1 MKLFKDQFIVV
12 TGAAGF
18 IGSCVVRTLND
29 RGFSN
34 LILVDELGT
43 SESWKNLVGK
53 QFIEI
58 VPKDDL
64 FQWLQGKESAV
75 EAMIHLGACSS
86 TVENNASYL
95 LENNTRYS
103 MSLAEYALTHGHRF
117 IYASSAA
124 TYGDGSHG
132 FSDEHDRLESLRP
145 LNMYGYSKHMFD
157 LWIKN
162 QGCLDKVTGLK
173 YFNVYGPNEYH
184 KGRMSSAICHFVDQ
198 IQREGEV
205 RLFKSSE
212 PDKYSDGGQLRDFI
226 YVKDAARM
234 TCDLLTKEA
243 FGIYNVGTGAPH
255 TWNDLAKVV
264 FKGLNKPEAIRYIDM
279 PKDLMGKYQNYTA
292 ADMQKLSKA
301 FEGSLP
307 LTPFDDAVVEYVEDY
322 LVPKRYW

>member
-1 MKLFKDQFIVV
+1 MQLYKDQFIVV

-18 IGSCVVRTLND
+18 IGSCVVKTLND
-29 RGFSN
+29 RGFTN

-43 SESWKNLVGK
+43 SENWKNLVRK

-58 VPKDDL
+58 IPKDRL
-64 FQWLQGKESAV
+64 FEWLQGKESAI
-75 EAMIHLGACSS
+75 EAFIHLGACSS
-86 TVENNASYL
+86 TVESDASYL

-103 MSLAEYALTHGHRF
+103 MRLAEYALTHGQRF

-124 TYGDGSHG
+124 TYGDGSDG
-132 FSDEHDRLESLRP
+132 FSDDHDRLESLSP

-162 QGCLDKVTGLK
+162 QGCLGRVTGLK

-184 KGRMSSAICHFVDQ
+184 KGRMSSAICHFVNQ
-198 IQREGEV
+198 IQGEGEV
-205 RLFKSSE
+205 RLFKSTE
-212 PDKYSDGGQLRDFI
+212 PEKYPDGGQLRDFI
-226 YVKDAARM
+226 YVKDAARF

-255 TWNDLAKVV
+255 TWNDLARSV
-264 FKGLNKPEAIRYIDM
+264 FKGLKKPETIRYIDM
-279 PKDLMGKYQNYTA
+279 PQDLIGKYQNYTA
-292 ADMQKLSKA
+292 AQMHKLSNA
-301 FEGSLP
+301 FGGSLSI
-307 LTPFDDAVVEYVEDY
+307 TPFKQAVVEYVEDY